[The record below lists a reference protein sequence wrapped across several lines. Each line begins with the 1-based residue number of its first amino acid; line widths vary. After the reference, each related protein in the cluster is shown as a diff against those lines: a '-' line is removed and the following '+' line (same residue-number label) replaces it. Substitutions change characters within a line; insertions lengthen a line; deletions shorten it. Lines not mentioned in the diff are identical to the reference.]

1 MKFPRDMDATQL
13 IKALERIGY
22 RPVRQSGSHI
32 RLQCEDPAHS
42 ITIPNHRPL
51 RIGTLSA
58 ILADVAARR
67 KLDRD
72 ELLRELL
79 K

>member
-13 IKALERIGY
+13 IKALERLGY
-22 RPVRQSGSHI
+22 RPVRQVGSHI

-42 ITIPNHRPL
+42 ITVPNHRPL
-51 RIGTLSA
+51 RVGTLSA

-67 KLDRD
+67 RLDRD
-72 ELLRELL
+72 QLLRELL
-79 K
+79 G

>member
-22 RPVRQSGSHI
+22 RAVRQTGSHI
-32 RLQCEDPAHS
+32 RLQCEEPAHS

-51 RIGTLSA
+51 RVGTLSA

>member
-22 RPVRQSGSHI
+22 RPVRQTGSHI
-32 RLQCEDPAHS
+32 RLQCEAPAHS

-51 RIGTLSA
+51 RVGTLSA